1 MNRTKIEW
9 TDFTWSPITGCS
21 RRCEYCYA
29 ERMAKRLAGRY
40 GYPQYDPFAVT
51 WHLDR
56 LHEPSQRKKPAKIFT
71 CSMGELFDPESHSI
85 WVNRIFAEMWK
96 NPHHTFQVLTKQP
109 QNVLDWGCEIP
120 HNCWFGISQDGR
132 YTRLDDIDFLRRID
146 AKVKFISFE
155 PLLRP
160 ILPDLEGIDWII
172 IGARTGSKP
181 FVPSKEWVDTL
192 TEIARAANVP
202 VFLKDN
208 LMRSEQI
215 REWPK
220 VK

>member
-1 MNRTKIEW
+1 
-9 TDFTWSPITGCS
+9 
-21 RRCEYCYA
+21 
-29 ERMAKRLAGRY
+29 MAKRLAGRY
-40 GYPQYDPFAVT
+40 GYSKDDSFQVT
-51 WHLDR
+51 FHSNR
-56 LHEPSQRKKPAKIFT
+56 LHEPSKVKKGRKIFT
-71 CSMGELFDPESHSI
+71 CSMGELFDPKSHYGWI
-85 WVNRIFAEMWK
+85 GLVFAEMRR
-96 NPHHTFQVLTKQP
+96 NPQHTFQVLTKQAI
-109 QNVLDWGCEIP
+109 VLHQFFFPENLWV
-120 HNCWFGISQDGR
+120 GISQDGR

-181 FVPSKEWVDTL
+181 FVPPKEWVDTL
-192 TEIARAANVP
+192 IEIARAANVP